1 MREDN
6 KNVYREVQRPRQ
18 LWLWGLILLV
28 VAYMWYWFIQQ
39 IIYDIDIGNN
49 PAPDVITI
57 VFWLVFGVALPV
69 LVGLLKLII
78 EVHTDG
84 IYIRFFPFHFQY
96 KKYLFRNLNDYER
109 ITYNSLK
116 KFGGWGI
123 RINTKGEIAYNMSG
137 TQGIKLKLKDNTVII
152 GTQEPDQL
160 KKALDSVLKHNK
172 D

>member
-18 LWLWGLILLV
+18 LWLWGLILLG

-39 IIYDIDIGNN
+39 IIYDVDIGNN

-57 VFWLVFGVALPV
+57 VFWLVFGVALPG
-69 LVGLLKLII
+69 LFGLLKLII

-84 IYIRFFPFHFQY
+84 IYIRFFPFNFQY

-137 TQGIKLKLKDNTVII
+137 TEGIKLKLKDNTVII